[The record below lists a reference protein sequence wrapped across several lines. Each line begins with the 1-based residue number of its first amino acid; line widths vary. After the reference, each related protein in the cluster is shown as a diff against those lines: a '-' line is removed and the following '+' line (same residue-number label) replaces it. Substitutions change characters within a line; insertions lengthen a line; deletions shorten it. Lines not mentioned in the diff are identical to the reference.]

1 MRREL
6 VAMLKLAGPVV
17 LAEIGWMSMGIVD
30 TIMVGPLGPAAIGAS
45 GLSNSLFFAV
55 AVFGMGVM
63 LGLDALVARSFGAG
77 RIDECVRWLRHGVV
91 LALLVAPTIMLVFY
105 AAWLTS
111 DHWRLHPAVRVL
123 AQPYMAVL
131 ALGALPLLL
140 YAVFR
145 RYLQG
150 IHVVRPVMFALITA
164 NLVNAFG
171 NWLLIWGHLGFPA
184 LGVTG
189 SAWATVLARVYMATF
204 LGVAIWIVQR
214 DDKRGFS
221 EAATSR
227 FTFEPARLRQLLVL
241 GFPAA
246 SQVTLEVGVFA
257 AASALAGMLDPISL
271 GSHQIALNIAATSFM
286 VPLGLASAAA
296 VRVGHAVGAN
306 DPSRAVHAGWIAL
319 AIGAAAMAAVGVMF
333 LLIPVPLLRLF
344 TSDAQVLAIGSRLL
358 SIAALF
364 QLFDGTQAVATG
376 VLRGVSDTR
385 TPMIVN
391 VIGHWALGLPAGWAL
406 CFRYGWGVVGL
417 WVGLCLGLIFVA
429 IVLTFTWRIRSRSLS
444 RARPVSPARGEA
456 RTAP

>member
-1 MRREL
+1 
-6 VAMLKLAGPVV
+6 
-17 LAEIGWMSMGIVD
+17 
-30 TIMVGPLGPAAIGAS
+30 
-45 GLSNSLFFAV
+45 
-55 AVFGMGVM
+55 
-63 LGLDALVARSFGAG
+63 
-77 RIDECVRWLRHGVV
+77 
-91 LALLVAPTIMLVFY
+91 
-105 AAWLTS
+105 
-111 DHWRLHPAVRVL
+111 
-123 AQPYMAVL
+123 MAVL

-214 DDKRGFS
+214 DDDRGFS
-221 EAATSR
+221 EAAAAR

-376 VLRGVSDTR
+376 VLRGISDTR

-444 RARPVSPARGEA
+444 RARLVSPARGEA